1 MQLSPEAVTAIKGE
15 LAHFAS
21 DLNLSDDQKDRL
33 KGALEHARERFE
45 MIKTNNPNLSMA
57 DIAAKLKEARGPLRQ
72 RVESFLTAEQL
83 TKWDAEVAKAK
94 SFLGFPIH

>member
-1 MQLSPEAVTAIKGE
+1 
-15 LAHFAS
+15 
-21 DLNLSDDQKDRL
+21 
-33 KGALEHARERFE
+33 